1 MTEEVFLKKLANNIS
16 KIRKAKKLT
25 IMEVASRSNM
35 EKSNWVRMESAG
47 RFPTVRTLFKVAN
60 GLEVEVKD
68 LFDF

>member
-1 MTEEVFLKKLANNIS
+1 MTEDVFLKKLANNIS

-25 IMEVASRSNM
+25 IMEVASRCNI
-35 EKSNWVRMESAG
+35 EKSNWVRMESGG

-60 GLEVEVKD
+60 VLEVEIKD